1 MRDLMDKYIIYAN
14 ASRLIYVKS
23 GISRYKR
30 LILHR
35 NNMRILLLTYLLIGT
50 VSVLAQNDTIL
61 SKFNANVVGDK
72 VLLTWRIK
80 AGNTCNGIDV
90 YRSTDSLNYTLIGSV
105 EGICGNVSFPT
116 DYEYFDVSP
125 VENSKNYYRLGLG
138 GNGFS
143 EVIPIWYFD
152 FSESDH
158 FLSPNPVMENATLR
172 FKNDSGLEVELII
185 YDMKGQEYF
194 REKTNTDNFV
204 LESSKF
210 EAGEYLIRLQS
221 EVLNSEPISGK
232 VVFVR

>member
-1 MRDLMDKYIIYAN
+1 
-14 ASRLIYVKS
+14 
-23 GISRYKR
+23 
-30 LILHR
+30 
-35 NNMRILLLTYLLIGT
+35 MRIFLLTYLLIGS

-61 SKFNANVVGDK
+61 SKFNANVVGEK
-72 VLLTWRIK
+72 VLLSWRIK

-143 EVIPIWYFD
+143 RVISTWYFD
-152 FSESDH
+152 LTKRDYI
-158 FLSPNPVMENATLR
+158 LSPNPVLESSVLR
-172 FKNDSGLEVELII
+172 FKNDAGLNVELLVF
-185 YDMKGQEYF
+185 DLMGKLKF
-194 REKTNTDNFV
+194 RETTNSDNFI
-204 LESSKF
+204 LFSSMF
-210 EAGEYLIRLQS
+210 DPGEYLFQLHS
-221 EVLNSEPISGK
+221 EDHESEPISGK